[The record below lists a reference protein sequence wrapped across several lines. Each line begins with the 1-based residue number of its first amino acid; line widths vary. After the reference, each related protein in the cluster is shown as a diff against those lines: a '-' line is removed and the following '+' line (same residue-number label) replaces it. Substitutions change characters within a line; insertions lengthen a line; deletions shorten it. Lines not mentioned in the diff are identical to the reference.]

1 METGELMSCDPRR
14 LRRASFITAV
24 LHTGDLQLSTGARA
38 CIGMVLF
45 TGEGRGAGALAGAG
59 GVPGDQAG
67 ARGPV
72 GAVRV
77 IGDRAA
83 AGSGLF
89 VGLNSAIEGASDID
103 RARLRAVLRNEDLI

>member
-1 METGELMSCDPRR
+1 METGELMSCDPLR
-14 LRRASFITAV
+14 LLRASFITAV

-38 CIGMVLF
+38 FIGMVLF
-45 TGEGRGAGALAGAG
+45 TGEGHGAGALAGAG

-67 ARGPV
+67 ALAGVAHGIGGRAGARGPI

-89 VGLNSAIEGASDID
+89 VG
-103 RARLRAVLRNEDLI
+103 

>member
-1 METGELMSCDPRR
+1 MSCDPLR
-14 LRRASFITAV
+14 LLRASFITLA
-24 LHTGDLQLSTGARA
+24 LHTGGLRSVTGAGA
-38 CIGMVLF
+38 FTGMVLF
-45 TGEGRGAGALAGAG
+45 TGEGHGAGALAGVAHGTGGRAG
-59 GVPGDQAG
+59 G
-67 ARGPV
+67 RGPV

-89 VGLNSAIEGASDID
+89 VELHSALEGASDID

>member
-1 METGELMSCDPRR
+1 MSCDPLR
-14 LRRASFITAV
+14 LLRASFITAV

-38 CIGMVLF
+38 FIGMVLF
-45 TGEGRGAGALAGAG
+45 TGEGHGAGAG
-59 GVPGDQAG
+59 GVPGDQAGALAGVADGIGGRAG

-89 VGLNSAIEGASDID
+89 VG
-103 RARLRAVLRNEDLI
+103 